1 MNNNQTQTV
10 ADRRLEEWLTQWG
23 EVECERIH
31 GGILPDKRGTGSNT
45 RPNRQ
50 GIPNL
55 AACYADVSK
64 YVGKA
69 SPIVRQYLI
78 ASYALQKY
86 VDVGDFVVDSYGRDI
101 PEQFMQQVIRRVR
114 KNFNE
119 WRKDTAAALNL

>member
-1 MNNNQTQTV
+1 MSNNQTQTV

-31 GGILPDKRGTGSNT
+31 GGILPDKRGTSQNK

-64 YVGKA
+64 YVGNA
-69 SPIVRQYLI
+69 TPVVRQYLT
-78 ASYALQKY
+78 ASYAMQNFTDIGDY
-86 VDVGDFVVDSYGRDI
+86 VVTMLGQDI
-101 PEQFMQQVIRRVR
+101 PEQFIQQVIRKVR
-114 KNFNE
+114 KNYKD